1 MSGTGFISRGG
12 FFGIGQL
19 SVSHGLGGFG
29 TMPYP
34 PLPPP
39 VPADHILAGAGVPGA
54 MSASRGEPRIM
65 AYMSAARKPRAGTPI
80 AAATSRNE
88 PRFIVHIPVAKK
100 K

>member
-1 MSGTGFISRGG
+1 MRGTGFISRGG

-29 TMPYP
+29 CVPYP
-34 PLPPP
+34 FVVVAPVEHVLPGKHAPQ
-39 VPADHILAGAGVPGA
+39 
-54 MSASRGEPRIM
+54 SCASGRHG
-65 AYMSAARKPRAGTPI
+65 
-80 AAATSRNE
+80 